1 MSTQTGTDRASDERE
16 RKLSKLSRRN
26 RDLVQRVMVRHP
38 LLTVEEAIEVAD
50 VGRHVMSTQSQLTE
64 RPEERERLLSQLRP
78 EDRRLVEN
86 CMADF
91 PVLTAAKAIQILT
104 GFGGL

>member
-1 MSTQTGTDRASDERE
+1 MSTQTEPTEPPEERE

-50 VGRHVMSTQSQLTE
+50 VGRHVMSTQSQSTE
-64 RPEERERLLSQLRP
+64 TPKERERLLSQLRP
-78 EDRRLVEN
+78 EDRKLVEN

-91 PVLTAAKAIQILT
+91 PGLTAAKAIEILT
-104 GFGGL
+104 AFGGL

>member
-1 MSTQTGTDRASDERE
+1 MSTQTGTDRASEERE
-16 RKLSKLSRRN
+16 QKLSKLSRRN

-64 RPEERERLLSQLRP
+64 TPEERERLLSQLRP
-78 EDRRLVEN
+78 EDRKLIEN

-91 PVLTAAKAIQILT
+91 PGLTAAKAIEILT
-104 GFGGL
+104 AFGGL